1 MRTQRLNYN
10 KSTRMQ
16 TTQGSLNGD
25 DNSPPQI
32 SSKKFIRKGDLPLT
46 TGRKNVQKLGLICP
60 DIETSKVDSE

>member
-1 MRTQRLNYN
+1 
-10 KSTRMQ
+10 MQ

-60 DIETSKVDSE
+60 DIEISKVDSE